1 MKSWQRVAGFVLL
14 IVSGVVI
21 QQSVW
26 VLRLLDHGQPG
37 SGFMPFGLGIILA
50 VLAALDHP
58 HQPGPRRQARLV
70 LGAEGWLRPLLA
82 LVIMGAY
89 IIAFDDLGAVTS
101 VVILVTAWLLLLE
114 KKAVWVAAVTGV
126 VTGLVVYVVFERLLM
141 TPFPRGLLF

>member
-1 MKSWQRVAGFVLL
+1 VKSWQRVAGIFLL

-37 SGFMPFGLGIILA
+37 SGFMPFGLGVILA
-50 VLAALDHP
+50 VLSSVIILTNLGSDEKRILFW
-58 HQPGPRRQARLV
+58 QPKA
-70 LGAEGWLRPLLA
+70 WLRPLLA
-82 LVIMGAY
+82 LVIMAAY
-89 IIAFDDLGAVTS
+89 VIAFDDLGAVTS

-114 KKAVWVAAVTGV
+114 KKRVWVAVFTGV
-126 VTGLVVYVVFERLLM
+126 TTGLVVYVVFERLLM